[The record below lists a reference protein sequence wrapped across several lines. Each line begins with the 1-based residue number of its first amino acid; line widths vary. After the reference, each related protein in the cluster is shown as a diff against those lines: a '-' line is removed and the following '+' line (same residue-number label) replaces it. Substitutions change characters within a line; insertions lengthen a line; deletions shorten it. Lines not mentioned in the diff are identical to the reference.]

1 MWRFIVLAALAT
13 LLSSLLLLASC
24 SDEGGRASATASL
37 PPSGR
42 LVVTG
47 SSTMAPLINKI
58 GKRFESLHPLLFAWM
73 FKLEARRVESP
84 MSELGLPI

>member
-1 MWRFIVLAALAT
+1 
-13 LLSSLLLLASC
+13 
-24 SDEGGRASATASL
+24 
-37 PPSGR
+37 
-42 LVVTG
+42 VTG